1 LKGRKYKTNAKIIAI
16 KEGQQLE
23 ITDSSGNHLA
33 DKVITTLPPNLLI
46 KSVAFEPNLPEALH
60 LAKKNF
66 MDESIKFA
74 VEYATPF

>member
-33 DKVITTLPPNLLI
+33 DKVITTLPQI
-46 KSVAFEPNLPEALH
+46 
-60 LAKKNF
+60 
-66 MDESIKFA
+66 
-74 VEYATPF
+74 Y